1 LILINKLEQ
10 LEAKNDKLN
19 NSFNNT
25 QKLLNKSQDNINNQ
39 NEKIKKLEE

>member
-10 LEAKNDKLN
+10 LETKNDKLN

-25 QKLLNKSQDNINNQ
+25 QKLLNKSQDNIHNQ